1 MHNTHSTIKSV
12 YYVDI
17 IGHTEYTVHIIVIQ
31 IRNIS
36 QVFIQGFGDAIT
48 ISVKIE
54 SGKNKQEQMTNAKI
68 VARKLINVFSAI
80 VSVLIVSIAIIIAN
94 ISFK

>member
-17 IGHTEYTVHIIVIQ
+17 IGTTEYTVHIIVIQ

-48 ISVKIE
+48 ISVEI
-54 SGKNKQEQMTNAKI
+54 NKQEQMKNAKI

>member
-17 IGHTEYTVHIIVIQ
+17 IGPTEYTVHIIVIQ

-48 ISVKIE
+48 ISVEIE
-54 SGKNKQEQMTNAKI
+54 SGKNKQEQMKNAKI

>member
-1 MHNTHSTIKSV
+1 MK
-12 YYVDI
+12 
-17 IGHTEYTVHIIVIQ
+17 
-31 IRNIS
+31 
-36 QVFIQGFGDAIT
+36 
-48 ISVKIE
+48 
-54 SGKNKQEQMTNAKI
+54 NAKI